1 MLIAV
6 ASQNF
11 RTVTGHAGKSRR
23 FLVFDAAFGRAPREI
38 RRLDLPKEQSIHEFD
53 ERSPHPLDH
62 VEAVIAGSAG
72 EGFVKRMAARGVRAV
87 TTAET
92 DEAGKALLDAFGFPF
107 KRGADAGPAPKKK
120 RRGGPV
126 RGGKG
131 PKSAPAKGSK
141 KK

>member
-23 FLVFDAAFGRAPREI
+23 FMLFDAAHGRAPREVQ
-38 RRLDLPKEQSIHEFD
+38 RFDLPKEQSIHEFD
-53 ERSPHPLDH
+53 ERQPHPLDR

-72 EGFVKRMAARGVRAV
+72 AGFIARMAARGVRAV

-92 DEAGKALLDAFGFPF
+92 DPVAAVQAYIAGTLPP
-107 KRGADAGPAPKKK
+107 PAPDDHEEAE
-120 RRGGPV
+120 GCGCNC
-126 RGGKG
+126 GH
-131 PKSAPAKGSK
+131 
-141 KK
+141 